1 VPERPKGAVCKIA
14 GVAYGGSNP
23 PPPTSPSETDQIPD
37 KPALRGRLH
46 QGAFFAS
53 IPAAI
58 VLLAVARSP
67 AALIAGALYG
77 LSLIALFGTSA
88 AYHRLRWGSE
98 RVRARMRRLDHAMIY
113 VLIAGTY
120 TPFSLLVL
128 RRPWSIVLLSL
139 VVSGAAVGILIQVA
153 ALDRLRVIGL
163 SLYIVLG
170 WLVILAAPQ
179 IVRSLHVGALIPL
192 IVGGLLYTAGAVVL
206 ATRWPNPSPRVFGYH
221 EVFHLATVVAA
232 VCHYAAVFQV
242 VLAFH

>member
-23 PPPTSPSETDQIPD
+23 PPPTPPSEVDPVPD

-46 QGAFFAS
+46 QGAFFVS

-58 VLLAVARSP
+58 VLLLVARSP
-67 AALIAGALYG
+67 AAYVAVALYG

-98 RVRARMRRLDHAMIY
+98 RVRARMRRLDHSMIY
-113 VLIAGTY
+113 VMIAGTY
-120 TPFSLLVL
+120 TPFTLLVL
-128 RRPWSIVLLSL
+128 RGPWSIVLLSL
-139 VVSGAAVGILIQVA
+139 VLFGAAVGIAIQVA
-153 ALDRLRVIGL
+153 GLHRLRVIGL

-170 WLVILAAPQ
+170 WLVLLAAPQ
-179 IVRSLHVGALIPL
+179 ILRNLHVGALIPL
-192 IVGGLLYTAGAVVL
+192 IAGGFLYTAGAVVL
-206 ATRWPNPSPRVFGYH
+206 ATRRPNPDPRVFGYH

-232 VCHYAAVFQV
+232 ICHYATVFQV
-242 VLAFH
+242 VLALR

>member
-1 VPERPKGAVCKIA
+1 
-14 GVAYGGSNP
+14 
-23 PPPTSPSETDQIPD
+23 
-37 KPALRGRLH
+37 
-46 QGAFFAS
+46 
-53 IPAAI
+53 
-58 VLLAVARSP
+58 
-67 AALIAGALYG
+67 
-77 LSLIALFGTSA
+77 
-88 AYHRLRWGSE
+88 
-98 RVRARMRRLDHAMIY
+98 MRRLDHAMIY

-128 RRPWSIVLLSL
+128 HRPWSIVLLSL

-179 IVRSLHVGALIPL
+179 IVRSLNVGALIPL

-206 ATRWPNPSPRVFGYH
+206 ATRRPNPSPRVFGYH

-242 VLAFH
+242 VLALH